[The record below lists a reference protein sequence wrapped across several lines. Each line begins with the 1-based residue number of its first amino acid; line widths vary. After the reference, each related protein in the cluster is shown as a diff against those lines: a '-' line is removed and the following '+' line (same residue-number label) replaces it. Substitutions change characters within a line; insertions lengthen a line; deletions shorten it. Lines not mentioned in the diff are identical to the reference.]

1 MAVNG
6 NPTVRRR
13 QLGAE
18 LRRLR
23 LASGLTSAQVAEQ
36 LLISQPKISHLENGR
51 RAIKPRDVRDLCGLY
66 GVTDPQ
72 VVDSLMRM
80 ATEADRQ
87 GWWVACGEV
96 PYAVY
101 IGLETEAASIR
112 SYEPLVIP
120 GLLQTPAYARAV
132 IGETI
137 PLATAEQIATRLEVR
152 LRRQHRAH
160 HPARPFRLW
169 VVLDESALRR
179 VVGGPEIMREQLEF
193 LNHLGGQPHIT
204 VQVLPHDVGAH
215 PGVSGQFSILD
226 FADAPG
232 AGTVYLERFTSDL
245 YLEKRSDVR
254 HYSVMHDHLQAQALD
269 PDSTRDFISRAAEE
283 LLAAASLPGRP

>member
-13 QLGAE
+13 RLGAE

-23 LASGLTSAQVAEQ
+23 LACGLTSKQVAEK
-36 LLISQPKISHLENGR
+36 LLISQPKISFLENGHR
-51 RAIKPRDVRDLCGLY
+51 VIKPRDVRDLCALY

-80 ATEADRQ
+80 AGEAERQ

-101 IGLETEAASIR
+101 IALETEASSIR

-120 GLLQTPAYARAV
+120 GLLQTPGYAAAV
-132 IGETI
+132 IAETI
-137 PLATAEQIATRLEVR
+137 PQATPEQIAVRREVR
-152 LRRQHRAH
+152 LRRQSRAH
-160 HPARPFRLW
+160 HPARAFRLR

-179 VVGGPEIMREQLEF
+179 VVGGPEVMREQLEY
-193 LNHLGGQPHIT
+193 LNRLAAQPHIT
-204 VQVLPHDVGAH
+204 VQVLPHAAGAH
-215 PGVSGQFSILD
+215 PGISGQFSILH
-226 FADAPG
+226 FESDAPG

-245 YLEKRSDVR
+245 YLEKRSDVER
-254 HYSVMHDHLQAQALD
+254 YGVMYDHLQAQALN
-269 PDSTRDFISRAAEE
+269 PAGTRHFITRATGE
-283 LLAAASLPGRP
+283 LPVAPLAGRP

>member
-1 MAVNG
+1 MAANG

-13 QLGAE
+13 RLGAE

-23 LASGLTSAQVAEQ
+23 LARGLTSTQVAEH

-66 GVTDPQ
+66 GVTDPR
-72 VVDSLMRM
+72 VVDALMRM
-80 ATEADRQ
+80 ATESNRQ

-120 GLLQTPAYARAV
+120 SLLQTPAYARAV
-132 IGETI
+132 IEETI
-137 PLATAEQIATRLEVR
+137 PLATPEQIAVRIEVR

-169 VVLDESALRR
+169 AVLDESSLRR
-179 VVGGPEIMREQLEF
+179 TVGSPKIMREQLEY
-193 LNHLGGQPHIT
+193 LNHLGAQPHIT
-204 VQVLPHDVGAH
+204 VQTLPHEAGAH
-215 PGVSGQFSILD
+215 PGISGQFSILD
-226 FADAPG
+226 FPDAPT
-232 AGTVYLERFTSDL
+232 GTVYLERFTSDL
-245 YLEKRSDVR
+245 YLEKRSDVQ
-254 HYSVMHDHLQAQALD
+254 HYSVMYEHLQAQALH
-269 PDSTRDFISRAAEE
+269 PEHTRHFITRAAEE
-283 LLAAASLPGRP
+283 LPAAASLPSWP

>member
-13 QLGAE
+13 RLGAE

-23 LASGLTSAQVAEQ
+23 LARGLTSTQVAER

-51 RAIKPRDVRDLCGLY
+51 RAIIPRDVRDLCGLY

-72 VVDSLMRM
+72 VIDSLMRM
-80 ATEADRQ
+80 AREADRQ

-101 IGLETEAASIR
+101 IGLETAAASIR

-120 GLLQTPAYARAV
+120 GLLQTPAYAAAV
-132 IGETI
+132 FEETI
-137 PLATAEQIATRLEVR
+137 PLATAEQITVRREVR
-152 LRRQHRAH
+152 LRRQSRAH
-160 HPARPFRLW
+160 HPARCLRLW

-179 VVGGPEIMREQLEF
+179 VVGSPKIMREQLES
-193 LNHLGGQPHIT
+193 LNRLGAQPHIT
-204 VQVLPHDVGAH
+204 VQVLPHSAGAH
-215 PGVSGQFSILD
+215 PGVSGQFSILHFPD
-226 FADAPG
+226 DPG
-232 AGTVYLERFTSDL
+232 VGTVYLERFTSDL
-245 YLEKRSDVR
+245 YLEKRSDVQ
-254 HYSVMHDHLQAQALD
+254 HYSAMYDHLQAQALN
-269 PDSTRDFISRAAEE
+269 PEHTRHFITRAAQE
-283 LLAAASLPGRP
+283 LPAAAPLPGQP